1 MSHRSDIDDTLL
13 VKKYKDNVLIA
24 SLETY
29 FDACARTLRA
39 HLRKNGVVPDRKV
52 STKWNIDEEY
62 SLYTAKKI
70 GLTGAELQEAVPTR
84 SLYGIKGHAV
94 SMSRRG
100 IDLSIDME
108 RIQ

>member
-1 MSHRSDIDDTLL
+1 MSHRHDIDDDLL
-13 VKKYKDNVLIA
+13 VKKYKDKVLITH
-24 SLETY
+24 LETH

-39 HLRKNGVVPDRKV
+39 HLRANDVVPDRKV

-62 SLYTAKKI
+62 SLYTAKKL
-70 GLTGAELQEAVPTR
+70 GLTGAELQAAVPTR